1 MSIKIEMMNNI
12 SPIDSIFVA
21 SLLFLVGSAIFTFE
35 AILEIRRS
43 TSIMSFAHFLA
54 CLFFTIGSFLFL
66 HNARK

>member
-1 MSIKIEMMNNI
+1 MLVKIWIMRNI

-35 AILEIRRS
+35 AILEIMRS